1 MHSVQGATAGGF
13 AIHEGVVRPQWIDIN
28 GHMNVAFYVLAFD
41 KAVDELLARVGIT
54 DDYIREAGG
63 TTFAVEAH
71 VTYARE
77 LTEGQAYRIESRV
90 LAYDEKRVHQFQR
103 MLHAEEGWLA
113 ATAEWMNLHVD
124 LGTRRVSPWPDATL
138 RALGDFA
145 ATQPRGEFP
154 DEAGRRMGIKKP
166 LYRIDGQEATRG

>member
-1 MHSVQGATAGGF
+1 MNGRTEGGF
-13 AIHEGVVRPQWIDIN
+13 AIHEGVVRPEWIDIN

-41 KAVDELLARVGIT
+41 KAVDDLLARAGIT
-54 DDYIREAGG
+54 DDYIRQSRG

-71 VTYARE
+71 VTYGRE

-103 MLHAEEGWLA
+103 MVHAQEGWLA

-124 LGTRRVSPWPDATL
+124 LATRRVSPWPEGTL
-138 RALGDFA
+138 AALAELTA
-145 ATQPRGEFP
+145 AQPRGPFP
-154 DEAGRRMGIKKP
+154 EEAGRKMGIARP
-166 LYRIDGQEATRG
+166 LYRMDGGTAHG

>member
-1 MHSVQGATAGGF
+1 MSRRAEVGF
-13 AIHEGVVRPQWIDIN
+13 ATHEGVVRPEWIDIN
-28 GHMNVAFYVLAFD
+28 GHMNVAYYVLAFD

-54 DDYIREAGG
+54 DDYIRDAGG

-71 VTYARE
+71 VTYRQE

-124 LGTRRVSPWPDATL
+124 LGTRRVSAWPAATL
-138 RALGDFA
+138 EALAGLTA
-145 ATQPRGEFP
+145 AQPRGAFP
-154 DEAGRRMGIKKP
+154 EDAGRKMQIAKP
-166 LYRIDGQEATRG
+166 VYRIDGGTTHG